1 MRLGAEASRRH
12 QKARRWLGDITGGR
26 GAPGAGG
33 RAARRGSVNVM
44 ISIGAT
50 LGNPH
55 VCALPSGNNPG
66 GSGSKALRL
75 PPFVCSSAPVI
86 PNAAFLV
93 NGMMAAKTFLIN
105 CHNYCDHFCP
115 NEQPDGRIWCH
126 ICVPLVLIW
135 RRVHLS
141 TLCCLLRSQ
150 SVLESSRLFQ
160 GCEFS
165 SDYISLLNI
174 KVEGVWKQGI
184 YLHD

>member
-12 QKARRWLGDITGGR
+12 QKEQRWLGDITGGR

-50 LGNPH
+50 
-55 VCALPSGNNPG
+55 C
-66 GSGSKALRL
+66 KRRRL
-75 PPFVCSSAPVI
+75 ETPTFVSFHHETTPTEVPPFVCPSASVI
-86 PNAAFLV
+86 PNSAFLV

-150 SVLESSRLFQ
+150 SVLEPSRLSQ

-165 SDYISLLNI
+165 FDYISLLNI
-174 KVEGVWKQGI
+174 KVGGCVEARH
-184 YLHD
+184 LSA